1 MAGFLIQVV
10 VFVSCYFVMLYFW
23 GMNEKEK
30 QDVQHML
37 KRGKNETEEQSWM
50 YWVWIM

>member
-1 MAGFLIQVV
+1 MNYIIGQELLPNQGLLACG
-10 VFVSCYFVMLYFW
+10 SCYFVMLYFW

-37 KRGKNETEEQSWM
+37 KRGKK
-50 YWVWIM
+50 